1 MGLKDWMREM
11 QRLGRYRLDYKQLD
25 AISTQAEALL
35 KKRDFKGL
43 RDLVEKYRNF
53 YDAIERI
60 SVKMAIEKPV
70 RTPGDAADKEM
81 VRLMGTLRQTGFM
94 QQEGNRLADIPAENA
109 GGIHAMLAMYTFMLD
124 RYLDKHPE
132 SGIRRPEKTEVDA
145 AERILDKR
153 HEGKDAWQLSQFVL
167 CRTIPSEYVIQ
178 RYGLAEDRD
187 RYSQLND
194 RCLEAW
200 ETGDRR
206 LERELSEQLYEVELR
221 FERNSERAL
230 ESIANVR
237 APEAYLMYLSEE
249 LEKLGGCVWDPGRV
263 EDVGHDFLR
272 RHGIRADSP
281 PTELE
286 KQIENAYKS
295 LDDRIVRLC
304 GRRPYADDLLAGKRK
319 RSELRHEKQQHVQRQ
334 APQSPK
340 QKSRGM
346 KPSF

>member
-1 MGLKDWMREM
+1 MGLLDWMQ
-11 QRLGRYRLDYKQLD
+11 QRGRYRLDYKQLE
-25 AISTQAEALL
+25 AVSGQAEALL

-43 RDLVEKYRNF
+43 RGLVEKYRNF

-70 RTPGDAADKEM
+70 RTLGDAADKEM

-94 QQEGNRLADIPAENA
+94 QQESNRLADIPAENA

-145 AERILDKR
+145 AQRILDRR
-153 HEGKDAWQLSQFVL
+153 HEGTDAWQLSQFIL

-249 LEKLGGCVWDPGRV
+249 LEKLGGCVWDPSRV
-263 EDVGHDFLR
+263 EDVGNDFLR

-281 PTELE
+281 PAELE

-304 GRRPYADDLLAGKRK
+304 GRRPYAEELFAGKRK
-319 RSELRHEKQQHVQRQ
+319 QSELRHEKQQHVQRQ
-334 APQSPK
+334 TPQLPK

>member
-1 MGLKDWMREM
+1 MGLIDWML
-11 QRLGRYRLDYKQLD
+11 QGGRYRLSYKQLKTV
-25 AISTQAEALL
+25 SGQAEALL

-43 RDLVEKYRNF
+43 RGVVEKYRDS
-53 YDAIERI
+53 YEAIERI
-60 SVKMAIEKPV
+60 SVKMAVEKPV
-70 RTPGDAADKEM
+70 RTPEDAADKEM
-81 VRLMGTLRQTGFM
+81 IRLMQTLRQTGFM

-132 SGIRRPEKTEVDA
+132 SGIQRPEKTEVDA
-145 AERILDKR
+145 AGQILDR
-153 HEGKDAWQLSQFVL
+153 QYEGTDAWQLSQFIL

-178 RYGLAEDRD
+178 RYGLAEDRE
-187 RYSQLND
+187 RYSELND

-200 ETGDRR
+200 ETGDRQ
-206 LERELSEQLYEVELR
+206 LERELSEQLYEVELK

-237 APEAYLMYLSEE
+237 VPEAYLMYLSEE
-249 LEKLGGCVWDPGRV
+249 LEKLGGCVWNPGRV
-263 EDVGHDFLR
+263 EDVGPDFLR
-272 RHGIRADSP
+272 RHGIRGDSS

-295 LDDRIVRLC
+295 LDERIVRLC
-304 GRRPYADDLLAGKRK
+304 GRRPYANDLFAEKRK
-319 RSELRHEKQQHVQRQ
+319 QAEPRHEKQRSVQRQ
-334 APQSPK
+334 TPQLPK

>member
-1 MGLKDWMREM
+1 MGLLDWMQ
-11 QRLGRYRLDYKQLD
+11 QRGRYRLDYKQLE
-25 AISTQAEALL
+25 AVSGQAEALL

-43 RDLVEKYRNF
+43 RGLVEKYRDS
-53 YDAIERI
+53 YEAIERI
-60 SVKMAIEKPV
+60 GMKMFVEKPV
-70 RTPGDAADKEM
+70 GTPRDAADKEM
-81 VRLMGTLRQTGFM
+81 VGLMETLKQTGFM

-145 AERILDKR
+145 AERILDRR
-153 HEGKDAWQLSQFVL
+153 HEGTDAWQLSQFIL

-206 LERELSEQLYEVELR
+206 LEKELSEQLYEVELR

-249 LEKLGGCVWDPGRV
+249 LEKLGGCVWDPSRV
-263 EDVGHDFLR
+263 EDAGNDFLR

-281 PTELE
+281 PAELE

-295 LDDRIVRLC
+295 LDERIVRLC
-304 GRRPYADDLLAGKRK
+304 GRRPYADELFAGKRK
-319 RSELRHEKQQHVQRQ
+319 QSEPRYEKQQHVQRQ
-334 APQSPK
+334 TPQLPK

>member
-1 MGLKDWMREM
+1 MGLLDWMQ
-11 QRLGRYRLDYKQLD
+11 QRGRYRLDYKQLE
-25 AISTQAEALL
+25 AISGQAEALL

-43 RDLVEKYRNF
+43 RGLVEKYRDS
-53 YDAIERI
+53 YEAIERI
-60 SVKMAIEKPV
+60 GMKMFVEKPV
-70 RTPGDAADKEM
+70 VTPRDAADKEM
-81 VRLMGTLRQTGFM
+81 VGLMETLKQTGFI
-94 QQEGNRLADIPAENA
+94 QQESNRLADIPAENA

-145 AERILDKR
+145 AERILDRR
-153 HEGKDAWQLSQFVL
+153 HEGTDAWQLSQFIL
-167 CRTIPSEYVIQ
+167 CRTIPSEYVVQ

-187 RYSQLND
+187 RYSELND

-200 ETGDRR
+200 ETGDWQ
-206 LERELSEQLYEVELR
+206 LEKELSEQLYEVELR

-249 LEKLGGCVWDPGRV
+249 LEKLGGCVWDPSRV
-263 EDVGHDFLR
+263 EDVGNDFLR

-281 PTELE
+281 SAELE

-295 LDDRIVRLC
+295 LDERIVRLC
-304 GRRPYADDLLAGKRK
+304 GRRPYADELFAGKRK
-319 RSELRHEKQQHVQRQ
+319 QSEPRHEKQQHVQRQ
-334 APQSPK
+334 TPQLPK

>member
-1 MGLKDWMREM
+1 MGLLDWMQ
-11 QRLGRYRLDYKQLD
+11 QRGRYRLDYKQLE
-25 AISTQAEALL
+25 AVSTQAEALL

-43 RDLVEKYRNF
+43 RGLVEKYRDS
-53 YDAIERI
+53 YEAIERI
-60 SVKMAIEKPV
+60 GMKMFVEKPV
-70 RTPGDAADKEM
+70 RTPRDAADKEM
-81 VRLMGTLRQTGFM
+81 IRLMETLEQTGFM

-124 RYLDKHPE
+124 CYLDKHPE

-145 AERILDKR
+145 AERILDR
-153 HEGKDAWQLSQFVL
+153 RYEGTDAWQLSQFIL

-206 LERELSEQLYEVELR
+206 LEKELSEQLYEVELR

-249 LEKLGGCVWDPGRV
+249 LEKLGGCVWDPGRI
-263 EDVGHDFLR
+263 EDAGHDFLR

-281 PTELE
+281 SAELE

-295 LDDRIVRLC
+295 LDERIVRLC
-304 GRRPYADDLLAGKRK
+304 GRRPYADELFAGKRK
-319 RSELRHEKQQHVQRQ
+319 QSEPRHEKQQHVQRQ
-334 APQSPK
+334 TPQLPK

>member
-1 MGLKDWMREM
+1 MGFIDWMR
-11 QRLGRYRLDYKQLD
+11 QRGRYRLDYKQLE
-25 AISTQAEALL
+25 AVSGQAEALL

-43 RDLVEKYRNF
+43 RGLVEKYRDS
-53 YDAIERI
+53 YEAIERI
-60 SVKMAIEKPV
+60 GMKMFVEKPV

-81 VRLMGTLRQTGFM
+81 IRLMETLKQTGFM

-145 AERILDKR
+145 AERILDRR
-153 HEGKDAWQLSQFVL
+153 HEGTDAWQLSQFIL
-167 CRTIPSEYVIQ
+167 CRTIPSEYVVQ

-194 RCLEAW
+194 QCLEAW

-263 EDVGHDFLR
+263 EDVGNDFLR

-281 PTELE
+281 STELE

-295 LDDRIVRLC
+295 LDERIVRLC
-304 GRRPYADDLLAGKRK
+304 GRPPYADNLLAEKRK
-319 RSELRHEKQQHVQRQ
+319 QTEPRHEKQQHVQRQ
-334 APQSPK
+334 PPELPK